1 MERFLPMLAVQSQ
14 PFDSAEHQFEVKWD
28 GVRAVAAVEAGCWN
42 VWGRELADYTQ
53 RYPELDVLRRL
64 PAGTVLDGELVLLR
78 SGRADLQEL
87 MRRHQLAG
95 ARKIQEASRRL
106 PATYM
111 VFDLVYHGGQ
121 PLWGR
126 PLVERRELLAE
137 LLGQHPDQGL
147 VLSEGVAGSGRTFFD
162 KVVQQGHE
170 GIMAKH
176 LQSRYL
182 PGRRV
187 QAWRKIKPFQS
198 IPSVVIGYTSSR
210 QGIHSLL
217 VAATVQGALHY
228 VAELTSGFSHD
239 VRWQLA
245 RLLQTRPR
253 PEPVVPCARKQ
264 AIWVEPDVFC
274 EVRFLEWT
282 PHGRLRGAHFRGL
295 LDHVVE

>member
-14 PFDSAEHQFEVKWD
+14 PFDSAEHLFEVKWD
-28 GVRAVAAVEAGCWN
+28 GVRAVAAVEAGHWN

-78 SGRADLQEL
+78 SGRADLQAL

-111 VFDLVYHGGQ
+111 VFDLVYHGGR

-126 PLVERRELLAE
+126 PLAERRELLAE
-137 LLGQHPDQGL
+137 LLSQHPDHGL
-147 VLSEGVAGSGRTFFD
+147 VLSEGVTGSGRTFFE

-170 GIMAKH
+170 GVMAKH

-187 QAWRKIKPFQS
+187 QAWSKIKPFKI
-198 IPSVVIGYTSSR
+198 IPCVIIGYMPSR

-217 VAATVQGALHY
+217 VAATEQGELQY
-228 VAELTSGFSHD
+228 VAELTSGFSLGEK
-239 VRWQLA
+239 WQLA
-245 RLLQTRPR
+245 RLVQSRVRPQ
-253 PEPVVPCARKQ
+253 PVVPCARKR
-264 AIWVEPDVFC
+264 AIWIDPEIFC
-274 EVRFLEWT
+274 QVRFLEWT

-295 LDHVVE
+295 LDP